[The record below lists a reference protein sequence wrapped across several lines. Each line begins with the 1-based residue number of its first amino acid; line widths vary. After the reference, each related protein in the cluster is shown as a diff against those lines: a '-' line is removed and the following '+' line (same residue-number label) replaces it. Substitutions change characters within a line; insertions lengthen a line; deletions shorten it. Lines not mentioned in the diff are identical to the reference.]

1 MKTNKIVKNS
11 IIFSIFSFLVNGI
24 NFILIPLFTKY
35 LSVEEYGIVA
45 SVTLSITFFTAF
57 FTFGLNGAFSR
68 IYFEIDDPNE
78 KLSLLNTSFLTNIIL
93 AAVITSTILFTNGL
107 FLDHVFKSIKYEPLI
122 KYSIFI
128 SFFNIFS
135 IAQLSYLLVKGE
147 ALKYRILTSA
157 YFILNTLFTIV
168 NLSVF
173 KMGIIGI
180 LKSQIY
186 SNLILSIYYVL
197 TTVKVSNKLFN
208 VKYSIKL
215 LFFGIPIMFYT
226 IFGML
231 LDQSSKYF
239 VERYLSLKD
248 LGIYNLAY
256 QFSSIITLINSAIN
270 MAWVPIYFEESKVDE
285 NSEKFRTFS
294 KYIFQI
300 VSLIALC
307 ISVYH
312 KYILK
317 IFINKN
323 YENATIFIPIFVY
336 IFVLSHTYWFLFIN
350 PIFQAKKTKYLP
362 FIALISGL
370 ASIVICILFIPR
382 FGIYGAIFSVLFGY
396 LIMNLCGFLV
406 VNKFLKLRYDHLK
419 LFSIY
424 ILSLVFFLISIFL
437 TNKSIFIEI
446 FLKSLLVLIYLRVV
460 FYFKF
465 FDLNEL
471 KLLRRKK

>member
-1 MKTNKIVKNS
+1 MKTNKVVKNS

-45 SVTLSITFFTAF
+45 SVTISITFFTAF

-68 IYFEIDDPNE
+68 IYFEIDEPNE
-78 KLSLLNTSFLTNIIL
+78 KLSLLNTSFFTNIIL
-93 AAVITSTILFTNGL
+93 AAVITCTIVFTNGL
-107 FLDHVFKSIKYEPLI
+107 FLDHVFKSVKYEPLL

-128 SFFNIFS
+128 SFFNISS
-135 IAQLSYLLVKGE
+135 IAQLSYLLVNGE

-168 NLSVF
+168 NLSIF
-173 KMGIIGI
+173 KMGVIGI

-186 SNLILSIYYVL
+186 SNLILAIYYVL

-208 VKYSIKL
+208 IKYSIKL
-215 LFFGIPIMFYT
+215 LNFGIPIMFYT
-226 IFGML
+226 ILGML
-231 LDQSSKYF
+231 IDQSSKYF

-256 QFSSIITLINSAIN
+256 QFSSIIILINSAIN

-307 ISVYH
+307 ISIYH

-317 IFINKN
+317 LFVNRN
-323 YENATIFIPIFVY
+323 FDNATIYIPLFVY
-336 IFVLSHTYWFLFIN
+336 IFVICNTYWILYVN
-350 PIFQAKKTKYLP
+350 PIFQANKTKYLP
-362 FIALISGL
+362 FIALISGVV
-370 ASIVICILFIPR
+370 SIFSCILLIPR
-382 FGIYGAIFSVLFGY
+382 LGINGAIISVLAGNI
-396 LIMNLCGFLV
+396 IMNLCAFFV

-419 LFSIY
+419 LFSIFL
-424 ILSLVFFLISIFL
+424 LSLIFFLISIFL

-446 FLKSLLVLIYLRVV
+446 LLKSLLVLIYLRII
-460 FYFKF
+460 FYLKY
-465 FDLNEL
+465 FDLKDL
-471 KLLRRKK
+471 KKYLKIH

>member
-1 MKTNKIVKNS
+1 MKTNKVVKNT

-24 NFILIPLFTKY
+24 NFFLIPFFTKY

-68 IYFEIDDPNE
+68 IFFEIDDPNE
-78 KLSLLNTSFLTNIIL
+78 KLSLLNTSFFTNIIL
-93 AAVITSTILFTNGL
+93 ATVITSIIVFTNGL
-107 FLDHVFKSIKYEPLI
+107 FLNYVFKSVKYEPFL
-122 KYSIFI
+122 KYSLLI
-128 SFFNIFS
+128 SFLNIFS

-157 YFILNTLFTIV
+157 YFILNTLFTII
-168 NLSVF
+168 NLSIF
-173 KMGIIGI
+173 KTGIIGL
-180 LKSQIY
+180 LKSQIC
-186 SNLILSIYYVL
+186 SNLILAIYYLL
-197 TTVKVSNKLFN
+197 TTLKMSNKLFN

-215 LFFGIPIMFYT
+215 LYLGIPLMLYT
-226 IFGML
+226 LLGMII
-231 LDQSSKYF
+231 DQSSKYF

-270 MAWVPIYFEESKVDE
+270 MAWVPIYFEESKLDE

-307 ISVYH
+307 ISVYQ

-336 IFVLSHTYWFLFIN
+336 IFVISNTYWFLFIN

-370 ASIVICILFIPR
+370 VTIFICILFIPK
-382 FGIYGAIFSVLFGY
+382 FGIYGAILSVLFGY
-396 LIMNLCGFLV
+396 LIMNICGYLV

-424 ILSLVFFLISIFL
+424 LLSLIFFLISIFL

-446 FLKSLLVLIYLRVV
+446 LLKSLLVLIYLRLV
-460 FYFKF
+460 FYFKY

-471 KLLRRKK
+471 KVFRRKK